1 MQYLGVDEKDLKSL
15 GGLHTAQEIAQQ
27 PDTWKKVFN
36 MVLRQKK
43 ELTTFLTK
51 AKNVD
56 QVILTGAG
64 TSAFIGESLI
74 GSYYRNFNNCTKA
87 VPTTN
92 LVSHPYDY
100 LSNDQETLLISFARS
115 GNSPESKGAV
125 ELADKLCGKC
135 THLIIT
141 CNKDGDLANYETKNG
156 KYVFLLP
163 EETNDQSLAMTSSY
177 SCMLLAGL
185 LMAHIDRIED
195 MEAQV
200 NLAAAYGKEILDN
213 QLGLLKNIAGL
224 PFKRAVFLGSG
235 PLLGTANES
244 HLKVQELTDG
254 GTVCKHDSFLGF
266 RHGPKA
272 VVDTETLIVHLLSNN
287 QYVSKYENDLIFAM
301 EKGKKALVQLAIG
314 EGIGY
319 NLPVDYTITYS
330 SNDESIDEDFL
341 CLPGVLPGQI
351 LGFFKSL
358 NEHLM
363 PDEPSSSGAISRVVQ
378 GVNIYNLP

>member
-27 PDTWKKVFN
+27 PDTWKKVFK
-36 MVLRQKK
+36 MVLRQKN

-185 LMAHIDRIED
+185 LMAHMDRIED

>member
-1 MQYLGVDEKDLKSL
+1 MQYLGVDDKDLQSL

-27 PDTWKKVFN
+27 PTTWKKVYN
-36 MVLRQKK
+36 MVLAQKN
-43 ELTTFLTK
+43 ELKAFLARGK
-51 AKNVD
+51 KVD

-74 GSYYRNFNNCTKA
+74 GSYYRNFNQGTKA

-100 LSNDQETLLISFARS
+100 LSKDQETLLVSFARS

-135 THLIIT
+135 LHLIIT
-141 CNKDGDLANYETKNG
+141 CNKDGDLANYESKNG
-156 KYVFLLP
+156 TFVFLLP
-163 EETNDQSLAMTSSY
+163 EETNDKSLAMTSSY
-177 SCMLLAGL
+177 SCMLLTGL
-185 LMAHIDRIED
+185 LLANIDRIEQ
-195 MEAQV
+195 METQV
-200 NLAAAYGKEILDN
+200 ELAAAYGQDILDN
-213 QLGLLKNIAGL
+213 QLDLLKNIAAL
-224 PFKRAVFLGSG
+224 PFKRTVFLGSG

-244 HLKVQELTDG
+244 HLKLQELTDG

-272 VVDTETLIVHLLSNN
+272 VVDNETLIVHLLSNN
-287 QYVSKYENDLIFAM
+287 GYVSKYENDLIFAM
-301 EKGKKALVQLAIG
+301 EKGKKALAQLAIG
-314 EGIGY
+314 EKISF
-319 NLPVDYTITYS
+319 NLPVDHTITYT
-330 SNDESIDEDFL
+330 SNGQTIEEDFL